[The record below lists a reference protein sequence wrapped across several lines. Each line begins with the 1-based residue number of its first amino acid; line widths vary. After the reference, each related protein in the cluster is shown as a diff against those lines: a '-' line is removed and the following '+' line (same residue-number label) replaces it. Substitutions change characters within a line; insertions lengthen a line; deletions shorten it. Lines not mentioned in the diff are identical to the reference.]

1 MDDEMTGTGKR
12 KSVRFSLPIDRWACL
27 YEPLLDRAYE
37 KEEELFGEQLAEQ
50 FRQKLFIACGKF
62 FACVHLGRPIDAED
76 TDAYEQ
82 NTEEV
87 DDTPF

>member
-12 KSVRFSLPIDRWACL
+12 KSVRFSLPIDRWVCL

-50 FRQKLFIACGKF
+50 FRQKLFIACGAF
-62 FACVHLGRPIDAED
+62 LACVHWTRLVLAEE
-76 TDAYEQ
+76 TDCGE
-82 NTEEV
+82 
-87 DDTPF
+87 

>member
-1 MDDEMTGTGKR
+1 MTGTGKR

-50 FRQKLFIACGKF
+50 FRQKLFIACAQL
-62 FACVHLGRPIDAED
+62 FACVHWSRLVNAEE
-76 TDAYEQ
+76 TDVGE
-82 NTEEV
+82 
-87 DDTPF
+87 